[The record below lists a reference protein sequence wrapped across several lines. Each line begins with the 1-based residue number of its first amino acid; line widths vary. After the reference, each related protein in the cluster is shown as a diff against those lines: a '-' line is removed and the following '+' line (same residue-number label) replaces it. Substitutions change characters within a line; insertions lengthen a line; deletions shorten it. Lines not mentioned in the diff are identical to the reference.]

1 MQHHSIVGFKVA
13 NTSLWSCHWFTCW
26 QPRWR
31 LLSCSWHVFLLLCN
45 DNSCMCLRH
54 DHMHQ
59 TPKPNNITQL
69 HYSPWMHH
77 LCGQQD
83 TSCVAISYNSL
94 EPNFKLIF
102 KDIFPS
108 FSQAFRTNRFPGFFQ
123 IDVCRIRAL
132 QKVRLPRFDIESTK
146 EDKKRVFWIIQA
158 ILLIN
163 SCCSKLVQS
172 LRLYLCTNTISCAI
186 VNLTQTSR

>member
-1 MQHHSIVGFKVA
+1 
-13 NTSLWSCHWFTCW
+13 
-26 QPRWR
+26 
-31 LLSCSWHVFLLLCN
+31 
-45 DNSCMCLRH
+45 
-54 DHMHQ
+54 
-59 TPKPNNITQL
+59 
-69 HYSPWMHH
+69 MHH

-123 IDVCRIRAL
+123 NDVCRIRAL

-146 EDKKRVFWIIQA
+146 KTKRGF
-158 ILLIN
+158 
-163 SCCSKLVQS
+163 SGSYKPYS
-172 LRLYLCTNTISCAI
+172 
-186 VNLTQTSR
+186 

>member
-1 MQHHSIVGFKVA
+1 MQYRSIVGFKVA

-123 IDVCRIRAL
+123 NDVCRIRAL

-146 EDKKRVFWIIQA
+146 KTKRGF
-158 ILLIN
+158 
-163 SCCSKLVQS
+163 SGSYKPYS
-172 LRLYLCTNTISCAI
+172 
-186 VNLTQTSR
+186 